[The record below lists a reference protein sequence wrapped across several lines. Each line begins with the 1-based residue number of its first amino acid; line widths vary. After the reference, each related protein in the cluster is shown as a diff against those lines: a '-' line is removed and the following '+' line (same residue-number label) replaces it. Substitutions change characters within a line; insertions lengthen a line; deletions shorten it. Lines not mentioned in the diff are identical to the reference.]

1 MIFISIDFYKSS
13 VLCQEFLDKKGLII
27 WNEVQKSLTNM
38 EIEKIPYINPQFPY
52 HPPNREE
59 VSISSYKDKLT
70 NTSSSIVQQTI
81 PLVFFFLKRTYSQRK
96 QISLNLQLLS
106 LFLWRKR
113 KDFINLGLLLLLL
126 KF

>member
-13 VLCQEFLDKKGLII
+13 VLCQEFFDKKGLII

-52 HPPNREE
+52 HPQNREE

-70 NTSSSIVQQTI
+70 IFYCATNY
-81 PLVFFFLKRTYSQRK
+81 PFGFLFFF
-96 QISLNLQLLS
+96 
-106 LFLWRKR
+106 
-113 KDFINLGLLLLLL
+113 
-126 KF
+126 